1 MKTLMIKKVFLTIK
15 VVPIVRSHKIQSLTM
30 MRIISRQLSKK
41 RNKKSSKMKMIRKKK
56 KNLQIIIRKKNH
68 KLLNKMKGSL
78 RKMIKSIR
86 SKINLKKCLREN
98 NLQKR
103 KKKTNLKVEMLF
115 PYVLKR
121 KMRTKEDQIEGS
133 LWSLSWDPMGTFN
146 QLGF

>member
-1 MKTLMIKKVFLTIK
+1 MKILMIKKVLLTIK
-15 VVPIVRSHKIQSLTM
+15 VVLIVRSHKIQNLIM